1 MTWRFRSGADNDVAS
16 RRYGTDRPVHDILAG
31 YSSLVTHERKN
42 QIKLAIERHLKGEPS
57 DIESISL
64 EELRDTHALLGDR
77 DWNASYRIALRNRIK
92 TLEENARRTRSRV
105 RALQYALAILSTL
118 LVGILLWQYFG

>member
-1 MTWRFRSGADNDVAS
+1 MRRLPAS
-16 RRYGTDRPVHDILAG
+16 RSHSTGDTLTPQQYLEA
-31 YSSLVTHERKN
+31 SLRRGFLLISHERKN

-77 DWNASYRIALRNRIK
+77 DWIASYRIALRNRIK
-92 TLEENARRTRSRV
+92 TLEEKGRRTHSRV
-105 RALQYALAILSTL
+105 RALQYVVAILSTL
-118 LVGILLWQYFG
+118 IVGILLWQYFG

>member
-1 MTWRFRSGADNDVAS
+1 MIS
-16 RRYGTDRPVHDILAG
+16 
-31 YSSLVTHERKN
+31 HERKN

-57 DIESISL
+57 DFESISL

-77 DWNASYRIALRNRIK
+77 DWSASYRIALRNRIK
-92 TLEENARRTRSRV
+92 TLEGKARRTRSRV
-105 RALQYALAILSTL
+105 RALQYVVAISSTL